1 LTGPLDRGPVFDPTG
16 RLGFDQRKNGR
27 SQIVSQSP
35 EDEHNLEIQTFQT
48 VHRGPSPMS
57 TPIENAA
64 VTPEASKKQYDT
76 PYLPR
81 GQWFKKMR
89 QEGLLQPRQ
98 PKAKAENA
106 PAKKAPAKKVPAKT
120 TAPKATSSEKPVRS
134 EAQLRAIRG
143 YYARKRQA

>member
-1 LTGPLDRGPVFDPTG
+1 
-16 RLGFDQRKNGR
+16 
-27 SQIVSQSP
+27 
-35 EDEHNLEIQTFQT
+35 
-48 VHRGPSPMS
+48 MS
-57 TPIENAA
+57 TPVENAA
-64 VTPEASKKQYDT
+64 VTPETPKKHYDT

-106 PAKKAPAKKVPAKT
+106 PAKKAPARKAPAKT
-120 TAPKATSSEKPVRS
+120 SAPKTVSSEKPVRS

-143 YYARKRQA
+143 YYARKRQAQAA